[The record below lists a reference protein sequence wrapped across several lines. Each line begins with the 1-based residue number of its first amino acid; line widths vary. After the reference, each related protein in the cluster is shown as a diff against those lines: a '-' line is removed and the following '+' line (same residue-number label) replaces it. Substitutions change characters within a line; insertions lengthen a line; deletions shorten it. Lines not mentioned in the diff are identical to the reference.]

1 MRRTCELPLT
11 SISKIGDKCGKEWD
25 AHWKCLENNNQEYYA
40 CREAERPLN
49 KCVLEALVR
58 GY

>member
-1 MRRTCELPLT
+1 MRVLWLT
-11 SISKIGDKCGKEWD
+11 SISKIGEKCGKEWD
-25 AHWKCLENNNQEYYA
+25 AHWKCLEYNNQEYYA

-58 GY
+58 HY